1 MLLMGLRL
9 HEGVDLDRLQ
19 RETGRPLADWI
30 PADRLQRLIEGGFLI
45 LDTETIRASRAG
57 RERLD
62 AVLAAL
68 L

>member
-9 HEGVDLDRLQ
+9 HEGVDLDRLHH
-19 RETGRPLADWI
+19 ETGRPLRDWI

-45 LDTETIRASRAG
+45 LDATTIRASRAG